1 MERSLYYYI
10 TTPERT
16 MYKNRPTIALNRSCC

>member
-1 MERSLYYYI
+1 MKTSLYYYI

-16 MYKNRPTIALNRSCC
+16 VHVVNICDKGVT